1 MWPFSASGYPIVSL
15 EEAGTP
21 LEEKDAKSYDYIVV
35 GGGTAGCCLASRLS
49 EDPSISV
56 LLLERGRVHDAWFSR
71 IPLMSQSDTTG
82 ISTPLVKSP
91 SVPLK
96 EVGGKVLNVGHAE
109 ALGGGSA
116 VNAMLVTRGAV
127 GDFDHWAQLGHP
139 SWDYASLRPYFIKS
153 EKSLSQTSGDRG
165 YSGPWVNQTF
175 RDLPFK
181 IQSEVKNAASSL
193 GFADVVDFNASNVPV
208 DALATLDTAIDSKMR
223 RMSAYHTFLP
233 ATVAQ
238 ERREHLK
245 ICTETIASKIV
256 IEASVAVGVMFESAD
271 NSKPRKFHARAR
283 REVVVC
289 CGAIGSPHLLLL
301 SGIGPK
307 EQLEEKGIEMIK
319 DLVGVGARLE
329 DHLDVVLM
337 YDVPL
342 KDTLHHIENSI
353 WAGVL
358 ALGNYF
364 LGRKS
369 LMGTSIGPIA
379 IFAHSS
385 HLHDVTAAVLDPI
398 SGSAPGSNR
407 PDLEIMPIAHW
418 CSEPPPYKIRKGVFS
433 FLLCLVQPKSF
444 GFVRL
449 ASSDPRARPEVDFGY
464 LTNPDDLI
472 PLRKGIK
479 LALRLGEKVR
489 AQGYPMK
496 DFQVP
501 SSEADNDLDNFI
513 RTHLGTAYHYT
524 STCRMAREE
533 DGGVVD
539 DDLKVYG
546 VHGLRVCDASV
557 FPCITSAHTMT
568 PVIAVAERCA
578 DLIKNIR

>member
-21 LEEKDAKSYDYIVV
+21 LEEKNANSYDYIVV
-35 GGGTAGCCLASRLS
+35 GGELTCVPPIFPFPHSETHYLGGTAGCCLAARLS
-49 EDPSISV
+49 EDPSVSV
-56 LLLERGRVHDAWFSR
+56 LLLERGRVHDAWLSR
-71 IPLMSQSDTTG
+71 IPLMSQSDATG
-82 ISTPLVKSP
+82 ISTPLIKSP

-165 YSGPWVNQTF
+165 YS
-175 RDLPFK
+175 
-181 IQSEVKNAASSL
+181 VKNAASSL

-307 EQLEEKGIEMIK
+307 EQLEKKGIEMIK

-329 DHLDVVLM
+329 DHLDVAL
-337 YDVPL
+337 
-342 KDTLHHIENSI
+342 II
-353 WAGVL
+353 WAGAL

-369 LMGTSIGPIA
+369 LMGTSIAPIA

-385 HLHDVTAAVLDPI
+385 HLHDTTAAVLDPI
-398 SGSAPGSNR
+398 SGFAPGSNR

-444 GFVRL
+444 GSVRL
-449 ASSDPRARPEVDFGY
+449 ASSEPRARPEVDLGY

-479 LALRLGEKVR
+479 LALRLGGKVR

-557 FPCITSAHTMT
+557 FPCVTSAHTMT

-578 DLIKNIR
+578 DLIKNTR